1 MSTHTRHR
9 FGSQTPTGTR
19 RTCAVLWREGY
30 GHVTPTLDRSLDDTG
45 HAFGGYHTP
54 HVHRVDRADL
64 TMFLAPRGARNELAR
79 LRNRATVARW
89 HYSPAGWRESDRTG
103 RLYTGPIANN
113 VYDSGPRVTVNWT
126 SADGVRY
133 FHDAV
138 MVDYGPTG
146 FRHSNGV
153 VEVGDVAAYL
163 TEVHRRAL
171 LFSSEVRAVGY
182 PFGQPIDASDWARI
196 DTGSVVADGRTIA
209 DVAQCGACGRSWD
222 DAVTTASTPTPGARC
237 PFEYDHDKPFGRWYD
252 TSF

>member
-1 MSTHTRHR
+1 MSTHTRYR

-30 GHVTPTLDRSLDDTG
+30 GHVTPTFDRSLDDTG

-79 LRNRATVARW
+79 LRNRATVASW

-113 VYDSGPRVTVNWT
+113 AYDSSDRVTVNWT

-133 FHDAV
+133 FQDV
-138 MVDYGPTG
+138 SVIDYGPTG
-146 FRHSNGV
+146 YRHANGV
-153 VEVGDVAAYL
+153 IEVGDVAAYL

-171 LFSSEVRAVGY
+171 LFSSEVRA
-182 PFGQPIDASDWARI
+182 
-196 DTGSVVADGRTIA
+196 GSVVADDGRTIA

-237 PFEYDHDKPFGRWYD
+237 PFEYDHDRPFRRWYD

>member
-1 MSTHTRHR
+1 MLRSAQPLRSAQQTERTNHQSTHTRHR

-30 GHVTPTLDRSLDDTG
+30 GHATPSLDRSLDDTG

-103 RLYTGPIANN
+103 RLYTGPIANSIY
-113 VYDSGPRVTVNWT
+113 VGDGRVTVNWT

-133 FHDAV
+133 FHDVV

-146 FRHSNGV
+146 YRHANGV
-153 VEVGDVAAYL
+153 IEVGDVTAYL
-163 TEVHRRAL
+163 TEMDRRARVV
-171 LFSSEVRAVGY
+171 SQDVR
-182 PFGQPIDASDWARI
+182 S
-196 DTGSVVADGRTIA
+196 TGGTIVADGRTIH
-209 DVAQCGACGRSWD
+209 DVVRCGTCGRAWD
-222 DAVTTASTPTPGARC
+222 DAVSSSVTPTPSGRC
-237 PFEYDHDKPFGRWYD
+237 PFEDNHGQPLSRRWY
-252 TSF
+252 